1 MVLTLLIIVMVTA
14 LVFEYINGFHDS
26 ANAIATVVSTKVLTA
41 RAAIIYAGV
50 LNMVGAFMGTHV
62 ASTIGKGIVST
73 EMRYPGCYS
82 LRPAVGH
89 HLEFDHLVL
98 RHPFQFLPCSDRRP
112 DGSGDFQGRLP
123 CRFV

>member
-50 LNMVGAFMGTHV
+50 LNMVGAFMG
-62 ASTIGKGIVST
+62 IGLIL
-73 EMRYPGCYS
+73 
-82 LRPAVGH
+82 LRNH
-89 HLEFDHLVL
+89 HQSKPI
-98 RHPFQFLPCSDRRP
+98 PFGPYLAIAGLIALFWGPQLTRAYL
-112 DGSGDFQGRLP
+112 GLMG
-123 CRFV
+123 